1 MRIIHRRARA
11 LRGRAEGKD
20 GALTGVAGEV
30 TEAARAPLR
39 ARFATHVG
47 LESVAVLG
55 LGAFALASKVDAG
68 GHSSVNVAA
77 DALTGLA
84 YLVCG
89 RVLIARGLRPRFAG
103 LLVLAA
109 AAWFAEDLVTSNFAP
124 AYAVGVLLSMGFDP
138 VLLALLLAY
147 PDGHLRG
154 GRERAAIAAATVAT
168 VGVSALSFVVG
179 PHPPRDCT
187 SACHAVHALVFSS
200 SALQTIASVGNYLNA
215 VAAFAVLAM
224 LVQRY
229 RLRTSVGRRQLG
241 VLGPVAGAVAAT
253 SLVNAVQT
261 AAGLGTTD
269 PLSVL
274 YTLSVLLLPV
284 CLLLA
289 LARSD
294 RVRAAIAE
302 LALSGD
308 GLGRVRRELA
318 RLLGDPTLDI
328 GTGARAQPA
337 AAVGLSHRGASV
349 GWLEHDP
356 ALAAE
361 PELLAVAA
369 AVAADALASLRSG
382 EAAGL
387 GALSERER
395 AVLELMA
402 AGLSNDAIAA
412 SLHISAK
419 TVERH
424 ATAIFDALGVAE
436 EPGANRRVRAVLA
449 WLRGSGT
456 A

>member
-1 MRIIHRRARA
+1 
-11 LRGRAEGKD
+11 
-20 GALTGVAGEV
+20 VGEV
-30 TEAARAPLR
+30 SGAARAPLR
-39 ARFATHVG
+39 AHFATRLG
-47 LESVAVLG
+47 LETVAVLG
-55 LGAFALASKVDAG
+55 LGAFALTSKVDAG

-89 RVLIARGLRPRFAG
+89 RVLIARALRPRFAG

-124 AYAVGVLLSMGFDP
+124 TYAVGVLLSSAFDP

-147 PDGHLRG
+147 PDGRLRG
-154 GRERAAIAAATVAT
+154 GRERAAIAAATMGT

-179 PHPPRDCT
+179 PHPPRNCT
-187 SACHAVHALVFSS
+187 SACHTVHALIFSS
-200 SALQTIASVGNYLNA
+200 GALQTIANVGNYLNA
-215 VAAFAVLAM
+215 AAAFAVLAM

-253 SLVNAVQT
+253 SLVNAIQT

-274 YTLSVLLLPV
+274 YTLSVLLLPA

-302 LALSGD
+302 LALSAD
-308 GLGRVRRELA
+308 GPQRVRHELA
-318 RLLGDPTLDI
+318 RLLGDPTLEI
-328 GTGARAQPA
+328 GTGTRAHP
-337 AAVGLSHRGASV
+337 AAVGLAHRGANV

-369 AVAADALASLRSG
+369 AVAADALAGLRSG
-382 EAAGL
+382 EAADL

-412 SLHISAK
+412 SLHISPK

-424 ATAIFDALGVAE
+424 ATAIFDALGVADQ
-436 EPGANRRVRAVLA
+436 PGANRRVSAVLA
-449 WLRGSGT
+449 WLRGNGT